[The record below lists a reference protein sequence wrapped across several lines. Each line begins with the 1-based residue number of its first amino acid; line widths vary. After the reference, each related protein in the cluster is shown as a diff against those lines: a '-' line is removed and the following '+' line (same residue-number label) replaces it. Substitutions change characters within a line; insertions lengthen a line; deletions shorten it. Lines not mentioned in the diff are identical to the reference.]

1 MALEQQEMRREERKP
16 WLRAESFK
24 IGTILGNSEIEVEE
38 DDEDNDGLC
47 AKAEYEEE
55 AAAAREVEI
64 AMAAI
69 TLKEGRHKP

>member
-24 IGTILGNSEIEVEE
+24 MGTILGNSEIEVEE
-38 DDEDNDGLC
+38 DDEELEDNNGLC
-47 AKAEYEEE
+47 AKAEE